1 MSVTDPAL
9 AAARAVDEQRLWR
22 RHMELAEIGATAK
35 GGVDRQ
41 ALSAE
46 DAAARRL
53 MATWAAEL
61 GLQASTDAIGNLFL
75 RRPGREDAAAVLT
88 GSHLDSQPTGGKF
101 DGAYGVLAGLEALQA
116 IEAAGIETR
125 RPLEVVAWTNEEGS
139 RFQPGV
145 MGSGVFSGHMALDAM
160 LEVTDRQG
168 TNVRDALAS
177 FLAATPGVAR
187 RDDNE
192 APAAYIEAHIEQGP
206 LLERDGKTIGV
217 VQGVQGLRWFAI
229 EVIGE
234 AAHAGTTPLAVRR
247 DALKAAAQ
255 MVGALEAAM
264 ADESDRVRFTVGRF
278 EVAPNSPNTVPARVF
293 FTIDFRHPE
302 QAVIDALCGQV
313 EPVCRANARG
323 CEVRVTQTSDEAPA
337 IFHAPVVDSV
347 RRAAEALTL
356 PHMDIMSGAG
366 HDAMNLVA
374 LCPTGMIF
382 VPCAGGVSHNEAEA
396 ATPADLAAGTRVLAA
411 ALVELADA

>member
-1 MSVTDPAL
+1 MGLTDPAL
-9 AAARAVDEQRLWR
+9 AAARAVDERRLWR
-22 RHMELAEIGATAK
+22 RHMELAEIGATPN
-35 GGVDRQ
+35 GGVNRQ

-46 DAAARRL
+46 DAAARHL
-53 MATWAAEL
+53 MVSWAKEL
-61 GLQASTDAIGNLFL
+61 GLEAASDAIGNLFL
-75 RRPGREDAAAVLT
+75 RRPGREETAAVLT

-101 DGAYGVLAGLEALQA
+101 DGAYGVLAGLEALEA
-116 IEAAGIETR
+116 IAAAGIETR

-160 LEVTDRQG
+160 LEAADGRG
-168 TNVRDALAS
+168 TRVREALDV
-177 FLAATPGVAR
+177 FLTATPGVPE
-187 RDDNE
+187 RDGSE

-206 LLERDGKTIGV
+206 LLERNGKTIGV

-234 AAHAGTTPLAVRR
+234 AAHAGTTPLAERR

-264 ADESDRVRFTVGRF
+264 ADRSDRVRFTVGRF

-313 EPVCRANARG
+313 EPLCRANARG
-323 CEVRVTQTSDEAPA
+323 CEIRVTQTSDEAPA
-337 IFHAPVVDSV
+337 IFHPPVVDTV
-347 RRAAEALTL
+347 RRAAEALEL

-366 HDAMNLVA
+366 HDAMNLVT

-411 ALVELADA
+411 ALVELANA